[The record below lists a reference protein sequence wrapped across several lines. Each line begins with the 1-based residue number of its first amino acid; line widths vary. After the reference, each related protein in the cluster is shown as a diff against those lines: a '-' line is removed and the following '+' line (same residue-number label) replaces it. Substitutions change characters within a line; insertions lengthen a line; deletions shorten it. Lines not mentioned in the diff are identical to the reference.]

1 MIRYLLTFFFL
12 KIRLPHRFFVLR
24 NLKMDSTTNFWSRWP
39 WNFAT
44 MPRGKRVGLRYLL
57 QHINHTLLMHY
68 YQRRFGCWKKKKSG
82 FPLSGARVTMQQSR
96 IWSQKACLWVAYGIV
111 IIWMRGERMHFE
123 ILVEDRS
130 GKKALD
136 ILVPKIIGMLHTF
149 KVHSYKGIG
158 HIPRNMKDTDDVS
171 KKSTC
176 LPYFQCVIIYN
187 YKLDKYEI
195 QNPGSTIDR
204 T

>member
-1 MIRYLLTFFFL
+1 
-12 KIRLPHRFFVLR
+12 
-24 NLKMDSTTNFWSRWP
+24 
-39 WNFAT
+39 
-44 MPRGKRVGLRYLL
+44 
-57 QHINHTLLMHY
+57 
-68 YQRRFGCWKKKKSG
+68 
-82 FPLSGARVTMQQSR
+82 
-96 IWSQKACLWVAYGIV
+96 
-111 IIWMRGERMHFE
+111 MHFE

-158 HIPRNMKDTDDVS
+158 HIPRNMKDTDAAS